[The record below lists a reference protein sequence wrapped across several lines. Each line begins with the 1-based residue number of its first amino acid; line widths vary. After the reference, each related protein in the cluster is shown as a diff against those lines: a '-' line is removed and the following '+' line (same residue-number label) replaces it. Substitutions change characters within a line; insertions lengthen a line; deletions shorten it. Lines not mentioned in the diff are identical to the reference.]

1 VLTFCNLDVSK
12 EVRAVTP
19 AEATRTRGSVLAAR
33 FNIAAR
39 VLLRYAKEVR
49 QLLLLIVIGMLLSSS
64 AFAQQTHS
72 FDVKIGQRVKLRDM
86 GGPNVELIVNGVD
99 QFDVSV
105 TVIDYEHM
113 RFVRTNGSY
122 GYQQPGVTNK
132 QFKIA
137 DNGRTRIFHRGNC
150 SVYYVPDMNTR
161 MNHAKVEVKVGP

>member
-1 VLTFCNLDVSK
+1 VKQILLAIIISALLAGSLLGQQIHSLDVK
-12 EVRAVTP
+12 V
-19 AEATRTRGSVLAAR
+19 
-33 FNIAAR
+33 
-39 VLLRYAKEVR
+39 
-49 QLLLLIVIGMLLSSS
+49 
-64 AFAQQTHS
+64 
-72 FDVKIGQRVKLRDM
+72 GQRIKLRDM
-86 GGPNVELIVNGVD
+86 GGPNVQLIVNGVD

-137 DNGRTRIFHRGNC
+137 DSGKTRIFHRGDC

-161 MNHAKVEVKVGP
+161 MNHAKVEVKIGS